1 MKKKVLFTIVLAVVF
16 LTTTLAQNKE
26 SEKNMVSGIRGGWH
40 YATLLKD
47 GTEPYSASNLN
58 SFYVGFFNE
67 NKIVPM
73 FHFGKGLEYFQNGLS
88 YTGGGERILH
98 TISVP
103 LYLKLKVGP
112 VYGLGG
118 IAGNFKVSEKF
129 SAGDYEV
136 SPTDNDKS
144 NWFDAP
150 VFLGAGVK
158 IFFVSVEARY
168 HWGLI
173 EVRNGLKSQY
183 LQVGAAVSF

>member
-1 MKKKVLFTIVLAVVF
+1 MNKTVFITLFLSVF
-16 LTTTLAQNKE
+16 LIVSAFAQEKK
-26 SEKNMVSGIRGGWH
+26 SEKKTVSGIRGGWH
-40 YATLLKD
+40 SATLVMD
-47 GTEPYSASNLN
+47 GAKPYEATALS
-58 SFYVGFFNE
+58 SFYVGFFND
-67 NKIVPM
+67 NRIVPM
-73 FHFGKGLEYFQNGLS
+73 LHFGKGLEYFQNGIA
-88 YTGGGERILH
+88 YTNTSERILH
-98 TISVP
+98 TVSIPV
-103 LYLKLKVGP
+103 YLKFKIGP
-112 VYGLGG
+112 VFALGG

-129 SAGDYEV
+129 NIGDYEV
-136 SPTDNDKS
+136 SPTDTGKS

>member
-1 MKKKVLFTIVLAVVF
+1 MKKTVIITVFLSVFLLSSVLA
-16 LTTTLAQNKE
+16 QDN
-26 SEKNMVSGIRGGWH
+26 EKKTVSGIRGGWH
-40 YATLLKD
+40 TATLVKD
-47 GTEPYSASNLN
+47 GAEPYDANNLQ

-67 NKIVPM
+67 NKIVPLL
-73 FHFGKGLEYFQNGLS
+73 HFGKGLEYFQNGLS
-88 YTGGGERILH
+88 YSGSGERVLH

-103 LYLKLKVGP
+103 LYLKLKIGP
-112 VYGLGG
+112 VFGLGG

-129 SAGDYEV
+129 TAGDHEV
-136 SPTDNDKS
+136 SPTESDKS

-183 LQVGAAVSF
+183 FQVGAAVSF